1 MTTLGIGLIVIG
13 VALVCGGLIL
23 RPRASQREDEDHA
36 DSTMAD
42 VLRRLNES
50 SDADPLNK
58 QYAASRSAVP
68 MGIAMLMSVL
78 NGAPIEAEG
87 LARGFG
93 PVSFHWVLK
102 VSIAGK

>member
-23 RPRASQREDEDHA
+23 RPRASQKEDDDRA

-50 SDADPLNK
+50 SDADPLK
-58 QYAASRSAVP
+58 
-68 MGIAMLMSVL
+68 
-78 NGAPIEAEG
+78 
-87 LARGFG
+87 
-93 PVSFHWVLK
+93 
-102 VSIAGK
+102 